1 MKNTKIRQS
10 GCQSLQLLLRP
21 LLEEGEGGS
30 SPLPWSLLK
39 STVLVIQAL
48 FCSTDHNQSPDSAG
62 KAKISSVSWNLGA
75 SDPIYTKPGYFLS
88 RIQRF
93 HHAVT
98 DLSGPQDCSK
108 DTWKGKGGQLQI
120 LTTGCE
126 CSYGEAKVWTF
137 LKLLPLLHIS
147 ALIFLLMG
155 LTFSLYPFHFEVT

>member
-39 STVLVIQAL
+39 STILVIQAL

-108 DTWKGKGGQLQI
+108 GT
-120 LTTGCE
+120 
-126 CSYGEAKVWTF
+126 
-137 LKLLPLLHIS
+137 
-147 ALIFLLMG
+147 
-155 LTFSLYPFHFEVT
+155 